1 MTHLNL
7 FISMLAQH
15 VIVFVAIGALGFPLL
30 AKAKE
35 FDCLIEPNQ
44 TVEIR
49 SPVEGLIDSVHVE
62 RGATIKAGQILVQLQ
77 SDVERSNMETAK
89 YRSEMTGRIN
99 AARNRLAF
107 ATKKFNRAQQLYKD
121 KFVSIQEVDEAE
133 TEKRLADSE
142 LDEAIESQELAKREY
157 SGAIHQLKLRT
168 LRSPFDGYV
177 VDRLLN
183 PGDLAESGTG
193 RKPILKLAQINPLKV
208 EVYLPQETYGHI
220 KLNSKATVVA
230 DGFEGKYVGQV
241 AIVDKVVDAASGM
254 FGVRLELAN
263 PNGVLPGGIRCK
275 VEFLSGVPQVT
286 GKEE

>member
-1 MTHLNL
+1 MSRLSL
-7 FISMLAQH
+7 SIRMLTQR
-15 VIVFVAIGALGFPLL
+15 VAVYIAICVLGFPRL
-30 AKAKE
+30 AESKE
-35 FDCLIEPNQ
+35 FDCLIEPYQ

-49 SPVEGLIDSVHVE
+49 SPVEGLIDAVRVE
-62 RGATIKAGQILVQLQ
+62 RGATTKAGQILVELQ

-89 YRSEMTGRIN
+89 YRSKMTGRIN

-107 ATKKFNRAQQLYKD
+107 ATKKFERAQQLYKD
-121 KFVSIQEVDEAE
+121 KFVSIQECDEAE

-193 RKPILKLAQINPLKV
+193 RKPILKIAQINPLKV
-208 EVYLPQETYGHI
+208 EVFLPQEAYGRI

-241 AIVDKVVDAASGM
+241 TIVDKVVDAASGM
-254 FGVRLELAN
+254 FGVRLELEN
-263 PNGVLPGGIRCK
+263 PNGALPGGIRCE
-275 VEFLSGVPQVT
+275 VEFVSGETVVT
-286 GKEE
+286 GREE